1 MAVYAMSLPIISA
14 LVVSILALLVTSPL
28 SISVYLIFLVLFV
41 METLIFKPLVSYE
54 NRNERKKVG
63 TYLIVTMSIIQIINL
78 GIIRSI
84 IFAIIMYGMYK
95 IVVNGLSVAFNNQRK
110 IVFSNEEIIG
120 LILTIIISIV
130 FNYSM
135 VKNINL
141 LGLNIQ
147 NIYILILA
155 IITSIVVPKRGA
167 VIGITTLGVRIY
179 INEKYCAFRYV

>member
-1 MAVYAMSLPIISA
+1 MSLPIISA

-78 GIIRSI
+78 GIIRSVT
-84 IFAIIMYGMYK
+84 FAIIMYGVYK

-110 IVFSNEEIIG
+110 IVFSNEEIIS

-141 LGLNIQ
+141 VGLNIQ
-147 NIYILILA
+147 NIYILTLA

-167 VIGITTLGVRIY
+167 VIGITTLEVRIY
-179 INEKYCAFRYV
+179 INEKYYAFRYV

>member
-1 MAVYAMSLPIISA
+1 MSLPIISA

-63 TYLIVTMSIIQIINL
+63 TYLIVTMSIIQL
-78 GIIRSI
+78 GIIRSL

-110 IVFSNEEIIG
+110 IVFSNEEIIS

-167 VIGITTLGVRIY
+167 VIGIITLGVRIY
-179 INEKYCAFRYV
+179 IDEKYFAFRYV

>member
-41 METLIFKPLVSYE
+41 IETLILKPLVSYE

-78 GIIRSI
+78 GIIRSVT
-84 IFAIIMYGMYK
+84 FAIIMYGVYK

-110 IVFSNEEIIG
+110 IVFSNEEIIS

>member
-1 MAVYAMSLPIISA
+1 MSLPIISA

-78 GIIRSI
+78 GIIRSV

-110 IVFSNEEIIG
+110 IVFSNEEIIS

>member
-54 NRNERKKVG
+54 NRNERK
-63 TYLIVTMSIIQIINL
+63 TMSIIQIINL
-78 GIIRSI
+78 GIIRSVT
-84 IFAIIMYGMYK
+84 FAIIMYGMYK

-110 IVFSNEEIIG
+110 IVFSNEEIIS

-179 INEKYCAFRYV
+179 INEKYCVFRYV